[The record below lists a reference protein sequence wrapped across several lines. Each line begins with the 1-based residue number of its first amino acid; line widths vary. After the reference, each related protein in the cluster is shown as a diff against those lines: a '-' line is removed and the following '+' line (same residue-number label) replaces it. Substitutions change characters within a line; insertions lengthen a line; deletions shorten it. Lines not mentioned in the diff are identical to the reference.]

1 LLAVLVLLAA
11 LARFV
16 PVIELL
22 EELRAWGETL
32 GALWPFLFVGA
43 YVLLALLMVP
53 GAILTMLA
61 GAFFGIVQGTVL
73 VSVGATIVA
82 MIAFVFARRMGQKD
96 VEALLQKHRRARALQ
111 AAVRRSGWRA
121 VLLLR
126 LSPVVP
132 FSLSNYLY
140 GLTGVPLGSYVL
152 ATWGRDATG
161 RAALCLA
168 GSPRLLERQR
178 RCRAPL
184 DRVAPPDRR
193 ACRDGARH
201 RPSRAPCQARGV
213 TRRRCGIGP
222 RADG

>member
-1 LLAVLVLLAA
+1 L
-11 LARFV
+11 
-16 PVIELL
+16 
-22 EELRAWGETL
+22 GETL

-152 ATWGRDATG
+152 ATWAGTLPGALLYVWLGHLGFLSASEGVERPWTEWLPLIVGLAATVLVTVHLARLAKHAASLDDDA
-161 RAALCLA
+161 A
-168 GSPRLLERQR
+168 
-178 RCRAPL
+178 
-184 DRVAPPDRR
+184 
-193 ACRDGARH
+193 
-201 RPSRAPCQARGV
+201 
-213 TRRRCGIGP
+213 
-222 RADG
+222 